1 MEIILI
7 LFLIFLNGIF
17 AMSEIALVSAKRSRL
32 QQIAAS
38 GGMGAK
44 GAKVAIE
51 LQENPRVFL
60 STVQVGIT
68 SISIF
73 SGIIGEKSLVSPI
86 GAYFTSIGFSQEV
99 AFSLASVVVITS
111 LTFLSVIFGEI
122 IPKSI
127 ALALSDKMASFVA
140 LPMNGLAKLTYPFVW
155 LFTTVSEVILKLL
168 RINKF
173 EQTTVTN
180 EEIKELMGQ
189 GTEAGV
195 FHESEKQLVANVLHM
210 DEKSAA
216 SIMTHRGEW
225 KYIDLNESFE
235 ENRTKLIENKMSKI
249 LVVDEDINN
258 IVGFVDITD
267 ILSLI
272 CSGENFDLR
281 KYVDSPLYIP
291 QTVTASQVLEQFKS
305 MKKEVAIIINEYGEN
320 IGMVTLKDIMS
331 AIVGDIE
338 VSSEKE
344 DQEIIQREDG
354 SFIVDGLISLDKL
367 VAVFELDRLERPG
380 EVNTLS
386 GFIMAKA
393 ARVPTEGF
401 SVEVLTNKYTL
412 HIEVIDMD
420 KNCVDKVLIKVSKPQ
435 IEESVDNQN
444 ESTE

>member
-1 MEIILI
+1 MEILII
-7 LFLIFLNGIF
+7 LFLIVLNGLF

-32 QQIAAS
+32 QQIAES
-38 GGMGAK
+38 QGIGSK
-44 GAKVAIE
+44 GAKIAIK
-51 LQENPRVFL
+51 LQENPRIFL
-60 STVQVGIT
+60 STIQVGIT

-86 GAYFTSIGFSQEV
+86 GDYLISIGISKDI
-99 AFSLASVVVITS
+99 AFSLASIIVITS
-111 LTFLSVIFGEI
+111 LTFVSVIFGEI

-127 ALALSDKMASFVA
+127 ALTLSDKIASFIA

-210 DEKSAA
+210 DEKRAA

-225 KYIDLNESFE
+225 KYIDLSESFE
-235 ENRTKLIENKMSKI
+235 EIRKKIIENRMSKI
-249 LVVDEDINN
+249 LVVDGDINN

-267 ILSLI
+267 ILGFI
-272 CSGENFDLR
+272 CSGANFDLI
-281 KYVDSPLYIP
+281 KYVDKPLYVP
-291 QTVTASQVLEQFKS
+291 QTVTANHILEKFKS
-305 MKKEVAIIINEYGEN
+305 LKKEIAIIINEYGEN
-320 IGMVTLKDIMS
+320 IGTVTLKDIMS
-331 AIVGDIE
+331 SIVGDIE
-338 VSSEKE
+338 ISNENE
-344 DQEIIQREDG
+344 DPEIIKREDG

-367 VAVFELDRLERPG
+367 VTYFELDKLERPG

-393 ARVPTEGF
+393 DSVPSEGF
-401 SVEVLTNKYTL
+401 SFEVVNYKYIL
-412 HIEVIDMD
+412 NIEVIDMD
-420 KNCVDKVLIKVSKPQ
+420 KNCVDKVLIKITKPLPEET
-435 IEESVDNQN
+435 IENKN
-444 ESTE
+444 LNIN